1 MRSIIFQV
9 THSFIK
15 STFYLGRKAVDTL
28 VESKKYGAGAKE
40 PKFAS
45 TAQAQDFLSNLL
57 TSGLF
62 FRAKILVP
70 KKKDDPRRSKREE
83 VKESPRVRRAKQAD
97 EEEKAGESG
106 YDSKKDEQAKKEVS
120 FQWAFNIEQ
129 HFQDDEKKKKKFK
142 VVVHDVQVFNNDTD
156 VYVWVFDPTP
166 LHKKIIGFL
175 IGMFAFDF
183 RLITRFV

>member
-1 MRSIIFQV
+1 MTVFGHFFNKKLAYITFTFRKNHNRIRCQKRRKLLPNLSASTVLPRWQCLKATRSIIFQV
-9 THSFIK
+9 THTFIK
-15 STFYLGRKAVDTL
+15 STFYPGRKAVDTL

-45 TAQAQDFLSNLL
+45 AAQAQDFLSNLL

-120 FQWAFNIEQ
+120 FQ
-129 HFQDDEKKKKKFK
+129 
-142 VVVHDVQVFNNDTD
+142 
-156 VYVWVFDPTP
+156 
-166 LHKKIIGFL
+166 
-175 IGMFAFDF
+175 
-183 RLITRFV
+183 